1 MFGAGHG
8 EDVPGD
14 SSPNETVVGAENG
27 LGGEVRR
34 RCNVDFPVGEEQ
46 GGGGGDVVTW
56 STSEIGSRARRGV
69 VCRDCQRKPL
79 NYNSGAGDPPRY
91 L

>member
-46 GGGGGDVVTW
+46 GGGGGGRRCDVVD
-56 STSEIGSRARRGV
+56 IGNWVSGEARR
-69 VCRDCQRKPL
+69 RL
-79 NYNSGAGDPPRY
+79 SGLSAEAT
-91 L
+91 